1 MNNTGENNS
10 LPPIIPNTY
19 DELQQ
24 AICLL
29 GNRSKTQLGKKPKK
43 QLIELIGVY
52 PDAATATLWK
62 QTLRQKVKELNQSS
76 GELIQSRQKDKKRVL
91 KTRTAQTS
99 NVSTNLN
106 EPTKIMLS
114 WVVGAL
120 AEEYLDDEDCYDP
133 VFVFQMQAWWKETK
147 RMKKL
152 GMRNAEFGK
161 QNLNSEFRIPNS
173 EFRGKVIPEVYLA
186 KKFVAANIA
195 RARAE
200 DIFEFDISNF
210 DFDLDKD
217 KISIG
222 EKAPS
227 FVESLLRQSLS
238 QVDWKILGDYLV
250 KNLNLND

>member
-1 MNNTGENNS
+1 MNNAAKNDS
-10 LPPIIPNTY
+10 LPPTIPSNP
-19 DELQQ
+19 DDLQQ

-29 GNRSKTQLGKKPKK
+29 GNRTRSELGQKPKK

-52 PDAATATLWK
+52 PDAITATLWK
-62 QTLRQKVKELNQSS
+62 QTLRQKAKELNQSS
-76 GELIQSRQKDKKRVL
+76 KNLIELKQKDKKRVL
-91 KTRTAQTS
+91 KTRIDKTG

-147 RMKKL
+147 RL
-152 GMRNAEFGK
+152 
-161 QNLNSEFRIPNS
+161 
-173 EFRGKVIPEVYLA
+173 KVIPEVYLA
-186 KKFVAANIA
+186 KKFVSANIA
-195 RARAE
+195 RARVE

-210 DFDLDKD
+210 DFHLDKD
-217 KISIG
+217 KILSG
-222 EKAPS
+222 EKFPS

>member
-1 MNNTGENNS
+1 MNNAAKNDS
-10 LPPIIPNTY
+10 LPPTIPSNP
-19 DELQQ
+19 DDLQQ

-29 GNRSKTQLGKKPKK
+29 GNRTRSELGQKPKK

-52 PDAATATLWK
+52 PDAITATLWK
-62 QTLRQKVKELNQSS
+62 QTLRQKAKELNQSS
-76 GELIQSRQKDKKRVL
+76 KNLIELKQKDKKRVL
-91 KTRTAQTS
+91 KTRIDKTG

-147 RMKKL
+147 RL
-152 GMRNAEFGK
+152 
-161 QNLNSEFRIPNS
+161 NL
-173 EFRGKVIPEVYLA
+173 IPEVYLA

-210 DFDLDKD
+210 DFALDKD
-217 KISIG
+217 KILSG
-222 EKAPS
+222 EKVPS

>member
-1 MNNTGENNS
+1 MNNAAKNDS
-10 LPPIIPNTY
+10 LPPTIPSNP
-19 DELQQ
+19 DDLQK

-29 GNRSKTQLGKKPKK
+29 GNRTRSELGQKPKK

-52 PDAATATLWK
+52 PDAITATLWK
-62 QTLRQKVKELNQSS
+62 QTLRQKAKELNQSS
-76 GELIQSRQKDKKRVL
+76 KNLIELKQKDKKRVI
-91 KTRTAQTS
+91 KTRTAQTG
-99 NVSTNLN
+99 NVSNNLN

-147 RMKKL
+147 RL
-152 GMRNAEFGK
+152 
-161 QNLNSEFRIPNS
+161 
-173 EFRGKVIPEVYLA
+173 KVIPEVYLA
-186 KKFVAANIA
+186 KKFVSANIA

-222 EKAPS
+222 EKVPS